1 LSVRYRVQGWRG
13 AREDG
18 RLNTYEHVAEYFE
31 YLIRGILDIINNPST
46 ATDLDADVRRRKA
59 LELLPS
65 ILEQYHKFLQLYLE
79 RTHRFPQVPDDIR
92 KPLQEWERQH
102 SPDPDADP
110 SELPNPNISEYS
122 PGSESEVSWRFSSP
136 GGGGLNPSSEPDTTE
151 TVRPISLE
159 ALNEMLRMLMDRLRE
174 PVRLE
179 LRLLDDRV
187 IARRLD
193 GNRAVSVDL
202 SRGYRMVGYISV

>member
-13 AREDG
+13 AKEDG

-102 SPDPDADP
+102 SPDPDAP
-110 SELPNPNISEYS
+110 ANCQTRTYRNI
-122 PGSESEVSWRFSSP
+122 PPVLKAKCLGAFR
-136 GGGGLNPSSEPDTTE
+136 
-151 TVRPISLE
+151 RRE
-159 ALNEMLRMLMDRLRE
+159 A
-174 PVRLE
+174 
-179 LRLLDDRV
+179 
-187 IARRLD
+187 
-193 GNRAVSVDL
+193 
-202 SRGYRMVGYISV
+202 VG